1 MWKRNEDDEVAQL
14 LKKKIETWR
23 TRMPCFVD
31 LGNPA
36 LKTRHWK
43 QIFDKIGRP
52 AQESFTLQEILD
64 WNFVSIKDTI
74 ADIIMQY
81 TPYHRW
87 QVKKFAGKLK
97 DIAEILTGVPKINFE
112 DQEFKQQDMGPEWGM
127 TYRDLLQKLGTE
139 AMRSGLHKNVWVN
152 ALFADYQFNIE
163 EDEQIPYW
171 IITDSR
177 FPNELAAVKK
187 HNGITIKVIRDSGN
201 TIGTIHTSETALDD
215 YTEWDYVINN
225 NGGAT
230 KM

>member
-1 MWKRNEDDEVAQL
+1 MIKRNNMA
-14 LKKKIETWR
+14 IISIS
-23 TRMPCFVD
+23 
-31 LGNPA
+31 G
-36 LKTRHWK
+36 
-43 QIFDKIGRP
+43 KIG
-52 AQESFTLQEILD
+52 SG
-64 WNFVSIKDTI
+64 KDTI

-81 TPYHRW
+81 TPYHHW

-139 AMRSGLHKNVWVN
+139 AMRNGLHKNVWVN

-177 FPNELAAVKK
+177 FPDELAAVKK
-187 HNGITIKVIRDSGN
+187 HNGIAIKVIRDSGN
-201 TIGTIHTSETALDD
+201 TVGITHTSETALDN
-215 YTEWDYVINN
+215 YTEWDYIIDN
-225 NGGAT
+225 NGTLEELKTQILSILEKESLLKYAGL
-230 KM
+230 

>member
-1 MWKRNEDDEVAQL
+1 MIK
-14 LKKKIETWR
+14 
-23 TRMPCFVD
+23 
-31 LGNPA
+31 GNNMA
-36 LKTRHWK
+36 V
-43 QIFDKIGRP
+43 ISISGKIG
-52 AQESFTLQEILD
+52 SG
-64 WNFVSIKDTI
+64 KDTI

-139 AMRSGLHKNVWVN
+139 AMRNGLHKNVWVN
-152 ALFADYQFNIE
+152 ALFADFNID
-163 EDEQIPYW
+163 EDEQVSYW

-177 FPNELAAVKK
+177 FPDELEAVKK

-201 TIGTIHTSETALDD
+201 TIGTTHTSETALDN
-215 YTEWDYVINN
+215 YTEWDYVIDNT
-225 NGGAT
+225 GTLEELKTRVLSILEKESLLKYAGL
-230 KM
+230 